1 MASVPHQIM
10 DLLEKVTTSD
20 EDLRFMHTKDL
31 ISLIGELQ
39 EDIIELDNDSE
50 RKVVC
55 MLLKLLDDSSYII
68 QDLVVKNLGPSVKKF
83 KERQVELLVETLCLN
98 MVSDKEQLR
107 DISILALKFVI
118 EELPQ
123 ARGGFSGC
131 ICEIIA
137 VRLTAAIERQD
148 DTSVQLKALD
158 IITDLLLRSM
168 PALQNFHGSI
178 LAALLPQLSSQCQ
191 DKGRWTKIHKALQE
205 HDIPVRKAVN
215 TSQGVKVYPSNI
227 SSHRELTRQLDKSE
241 IEFTT
246 FQVSEDRDLSVVLR
260 GVNVSSSDQEI
271 LDELRVK
278 FPSVKSVHRMRR
290 GDDDEED
297 EETDVYSDDA
307 DMSWKVRR
315 SAVKCL
321 EAIILTRHNLSTEL
335 SRLISTCLISRFK
348 EHEENV
354 KSDIFHAYIALLK
367 SSNMNFYKSEMHL
380 VNTLQGLLCR
390 KNMRTR
396 EECFNLLREVCLTLP
411 GAFSIHIRA
420 LIPGIL
426 YSLSKHSLYTMKV
439 EVLSFMYCLLTSH
452 QPQVFHRYMGL
463 LVPPVINAVGGRWY
477 FKVTA
482 EALDVLQEL
491 IKILRPLDVD
501 SDFVFNPFTEDIYG
515 CTLKQLET
523 AAVQEVK
530 EKAIS
535 TMGQVICNLGDHL
548 KDQLPF
554 CLPLFVDRLT
564 DETTRLT
571 TVKALTKIAGSP
583 LGIKLPILPEI
594 MPVLGLFLR
603 KNRDL
608 KLSTLQL
615 IDRLLNNY
623 HGDLNVQLLEPIVDE
638 VPPLLDESD
647 LNIAHWTLTILRSI
661 ATHHPRALKG
671 IRHTIMPQV
680 RQLVKSPLLRGK
692 SGSTKAPYL
701 LLHSLKEVS

>member
-1 MASVPHQIM
+1 M

-50 RKVVC
+50 RKV
-55 MLLKLLDDSSYII
+55 
-68 QDLVVKNLGPSVKKF
+68 
-83 KERQVELLVETLCLN
+83 
-98 MVSDKEQLR
+98 
-107 DISILALKFVI
+107 
-118 EELPQ
+118 
-123 ARGGFSGC
+123 
-131 ICEIIA
+131 
-137 VRLTAAIERQD
+137 QD

-191 DKGRWTKIHKALQE
+191 A
-205 HDIPVRKAVN
+205 VRKSTVSACSNLVLCCDNSLYAKLVDHLYDGCSDKNNSQIRTYVQCIAAVW
-215 TSQGVKVYPSNI
+215 Y
-227 SSHRELTRQLDKSE
+227 
-241 IEFTT
+241 
-246 FQVSEDRDLSVVLR
+246 
-260 GVNVSSSDQEI
+260 
-271 LDELRVK
+271 
-278 FPSVKSVHRMRR
+278 
-290 GDDDEED
+290 DDEED
-297 EETDVYSDDA
+297 EENDEYSNDA

-321 EAIILTRHNLSTEL
+321 EAIILTRHNLSTEMSRIISVCL
-335 SRLISTCLISRFK
+335 VSRLK
-348 EHEENV
+348 EHAENV

-367 SSNMNFYKSEMHL
+367 SSNMNFYQSEMHL
-380 VNTLQGLLCR
+380 VRALPNLLCR

-411 GAFSIHIRA
+411 GAFSTHIRA

-426 YSLSKHSLYTMKV
+426 YSLSEHSLYTMKV

-452 QPQVFHRYMGL
+452 QPQVFHLYMGL

-501 SDFVFNPFTEDIYG
+501 SGFVFNPFTENIYG

-535 TMGQVICNLGDHL
+535 TMGQVIYNLGDHL

-608 KLSTLQL
+608 KLSTLEL

-647 LNIAHWTLTILRSI
+647 LNIAHWALIILRSI

-680 RQLVKSPLLRGK
+680 RQLVKSPLLQNLVPRIPFLI
-692 SGSTKAPYL
+692 SDFNLIA
-701 LLHSLKEVS
+701 EVLQVVERILYADYSQLY